1 VSELY
6 GWTGKILRAD
16 LTNRTL
22 TTVDT
27 EEYVPKYIGGIG
39 IAHRIAWD
47 EIPKGVGAFDPENK
61 LILMTGPL
69 TGTPAPTSGR
79 AEMCGVTA
87 QGSPEQYAHS
97 GIGGWFPSELKYA
110 GFDGIIIQGKA
121 SSPCYLWVHDGE
133 AEIKD
138 ASDLW
143 GLGTYDTQERLRQK
157 HGDYVR
163 SICIGPAGENKSR
176 IAVILTDTENA
187 FGQGGFGG
195 IAGGK
200 NLKAICASGSKR
212 VKIAHPEELLKVRSD
227 ISGEL
232 TKNPYIHG
240 DRRASLIEFLNFPTN
255 SAWHKRSCSQSC
267 FRACFSELVNVPRKT
282 RPGLHSG
289 QLGCVG
295 PLTIEWEDEKGHI
308 GRSVWPL
315 WSQTVEGGFEATEL
329 LQQYG
334 LNEWEVLAGMVPWLV
349 MGNRMGII
357 TEELFGGPI
366 NPSKAEWWVSF
377 LHMLAYREGFGD
389 LLAEGVTRAINTLG
403 KKKFGETIYTGT
415 RLCGLGEDR
424 SLQVDTPISLQEA
437 WGYSEHHS
445 GRGIHSFRAYPVWL
459 LRALV
464 WLTESKDPHNN
475 QHIKDNADWLAE
487 LEKDP
492 YLGEIGPAISF
503 WNQIRGQLKSSL
515 TLCDFAFP
523 IPGAPHPL
531 QSGGN
536 SDAEA
541 RLFSAVTGIS
551 TTQEELDKAGLRLQS
566 LYRAIQIRNYDRT
579 RELEW
584 NEVVPFFRRPDG
596 TTGAVIDEDKFAVMV
611 DNFYE
616 LHGWDKTTG
625 WPTRAKL
632 EELDLKDVAD
642 ELEAAGKLP

>member
-1 VSELY
+1 MSELY
-6 GWTGKILRAD
+6 GWMGKILRAD
-16 LTNRTL
+16 LTNGTL
-22 TTVDT
+22 TTEDT
-27 EEYVPKYIGGIG
+27 EKYVPKYIGGIG

-47 EIPKGVGAFDPENK
+47 EIPKGTGAFDKENK

-69 TGTPAPTSGR
+69 TGTPSPTSGR
-79 AEMCGVTA
+79 AELCGVAA
-87 QGSPEQYAHS
+87 QGLPEQYAHS
-97 GIGGWFPSELKYA
+97 GIGGWFPAELKYA
-110 GFDGIIIQGKA
+110 GFDGIIIQGQA

-138 ASDLW
+138 AGDLW
-143 GLGTYDTQERLRQK
+143 GLGTYDTQKKLREK

-195 IAGGK
+195 IAGHK
-200 NLKAICASGSKR
+200 NLKAICVSGTKKI
-212 VKIAHPEELLKVRSD
+212 KIARPEELLKVRSD
-227 ISGEL
+227 MPWQPMD
-232 TKNPYIHG
+232 NPYLHCDKLG
-240 DRRASLIEFLNFPTN
+240 GLIDWLEFPPEA
-255 SAWHKRSCSQSC
+255 AWHHRSCGHACPRTC
-267 FRACFSELVNVPRKT
+267 FMEVVNLPRKT
-282 RPGLHSG
+282 RPGVHSG
-289 QLGCVG
+289 MIGCLG
-295 PLTIEWEDEKGHI
+295 PLTIEWENEKGHL
-308 GRSVWPL
+308 GRDIWPL
-315 WSQTVEGGFEATEL
+315 WSQSVEGGFEASEL
-329 LQQYG
+329 LNQYG
-334 LNEWEVLAGMVPWLV
+334 LNEWEILAGMVPWLV

-366 NPSKAEWWVSF
+366 NPSTADWWINF

-389 LLAEGVTRAINTLG
+389 LLAEGVTRAINKLG
-403 KKKFGETIYTGT
+403 KEKYGDTIYTGT

-424 SLQVDTPISLQEA
+424 SLQVNTPISLQEA
-437 WGYSEHHS
+437 WGYCEHHS
-445 GRGIHSFRAYPVWL
+445 GRGIHSFRAFPVWL
-459 LRALV
+459 LRALLWV
-464 WLTESKDPHNN
+464 TESRDPHDN
-475 QHIKDNADWLAE
+475 QHIKDNPAWLAE

-492 YLGEIGPAISF
+492 YFGEIGPAISYF
-503 WNQIRGQLKSSL
+503 NQIRGQLKSSL

-523 IPGAPHPL
+523 IADAPHPL

-536 SDAEA
+536 SNAEA
-541 RLFSAVTGIS
+541 RLFSAVTGID

-596 TTGAVIDEDKFAVMV
+596 TTGAVIDEDKFSIML

-625 WPTRAKL
+625 WPTRACL
-632 EELDLKDVAD
+632 EDLGLKYIAD
-642 ELEAAGKLP
+642 DLEALGKLP